1 MKKNYLLVMLAA
13 GLLAGC
19 SSGLDENLDPSSP
32 TPGNTNSSDT
42 ELMAIRLGNGGLTGE
57 TTLSRAPITPADW
70 IGTKVGI
77 FALNKVAGAVWTDNS
92 ETNTETDN
100 LDCLLNG
107 VQATIAANVGGGDP
121 QGVVFGETFYY
132 PRVSNKNYSFYG
144 YHPYVAPTEPSL
156 TVGESQIACGYVITG
171 KEDII
176 WGKIAAAP
184 AVGTDG
190 KQYDGYNAAYF
201 RKIAPAPA
209 SPNIPFKHLLTQLTF
224 SLQRGADYDA
234 TTCAMSEIKLTSVP
248 KNGNLIIANAIVP
261 ADEGTVVW
269 QSTTV
274 TNGTVSLVSTPIPA
288 DLTDVTA
295 YTGAPLTLAGGVD
308 RLDIPNTAV
317 MLPSGFKDYK
327 LSVTLNGDPT
337 TLTISPKAGNF
348 LPGYAYNI
356 ALTINGPMAITIN
369 ATLTDWKTG
378 DEIVTE
384 I

>member
-1 MKKNYLLVMLAA
+1 MLAA

-19 SSGLDENLDPSSP
+19 SSGSDEILDSTSP
-32 TPGNTNSSDT
+32 TPGGTNSSDT

-57 TTLSRAPITPADW
+57 TTLSRAPITPAEW

-77 FALNKVAGAVWTDNS
+77 FALNKVTGAVWTDNS
-92 ETNTETDN
+92 VNNTETDN

-107 VQATIAANVGGGDP
+107 VQATIADNAVAGTNP

-144 YHPYVAPTEPSL
+144 YHPYVAPTEASL
-156 TVGESQIACGYVITG
+156 TVGESQIACSYVITG

-184 AVGTDG
+184 ATGTDG

-201 RKIAPAPA
+201 RKIAPAPV

-224 SLQRGADYDA
+224 SLQRGADYDP

-248 KNGNLIIANAIVP
+248 KNGNLMIANAVVP
-261 ADEGTVVW
+261 ADEGTVAW
-269 QSTTV
+269 QSTIV
-274 TNGTVSLVSTPIPA
+274 TNGTVNLVPVPVATDLA
-288 DLTDVTA
+288 DVPA
-295 YTGAPLTLAGGVD
+295 YTGPALTLAEGVN

-317 MLPSGFKDYK
+317 MLPSGFQKYQ

-337 TLTISPKAGNF
+337 TLTISPKTGNF

-378 DEIVTE
+378 EEIVTE